1 MRIIELN
8 NLKAN
13 EVIKG
18 YALITSYSTTSYG
31 QGKTRALGSLTTK
44 NKTMDWTSFD
54 NKVVNYFMGLKI
66 NNILD
71 IEDILYIEAKVSEY
85 NGKLSLVINKIDFEP
100 TSLTVHDFMKSIN
113 VPKVY
118 EELIGDVRANLSK
131 NYQKVFSLLLKDY
144 KDVYIKT
151 YGGAKMHD
159 AQVGGLMNHSYK
171 MFKIALT
178 LLSNDDRLTPFK
190 DELLLGTLIH
200 DFGKTVE
207 LDLNKYTKNSFV
219 THRTLG
225 VEILALRRGDIISH
239 IGEDAYYRLLAI
251 IQGHHGEQ
259 WGDKPT
265 TMIAQVVHYIDLLES
280 QTTCFLDI
288 IENELYQV
296 QENGNKAIKYDG
308 NNLVI

>member
-1 MRIIELN
+1 MRIVELN
-8 NLKAN
+8 NLKVN
-13 EVIKG
+13 DIIRG
-18 YALITSYSTTSYG
+18 YALISSYSVASYG
-31 QGKTRALGSLTTK
+31 NQGKSRALGTLTTK
-44 NKTMDWTSFD
+44 DKTIDWTSFD
-54 NKVVNYFMGLKI
+54 NKIVEYFSSLEI
-66 NNILD
+66 NN
-71 IEDILYIEAKVSEY
+71 ILYIEAKVSEY
-85 NGKLSLVINKIDFEP
+85 NGKLSLVINKIDVEP
-100 TSLTVHDFMKSIN
+100 TSLTEYDFMKSIN

-118 EELIGDVRANLSK
+118 EELIGDVRAHLSQ
-131 NYQKVFSLLLKDY
+131 NYQRIFALLLKDY
-144 KDVYIKT
+144 KDAYVKT

-178 LLSNDDRLTPFK
+178 LLSNDDRLAPFK

-207 LDLNKYTKNSFV
+207 LDINKYTKNSFV

-225 VEILALRRGDIISH
+225 IEILALRRGDIIPY

-251 IQGHHGEQ
+251 VQGHHGEQ

-265 TMIAQVVHYIDLLES
+265 TMITQVVHYIDLLES
-280 QTTCFLDI
+280 QTTGFLDI
-288 IENELYQV
+288 IENEAYQV
-296 QENGNKAIKYDG
+296 QENGNKVIKHGG

>member
-1 MRIIELN
+1 MRIVELN
-8 NLKAN
+8 NLKVN
-13 EVIKG
+13 DVIRG
-18 YALITSYSTTSYG
+18 YALISSYSVASYG
-31 QGKTRALGSLTTK
+31 NQGKSRALGTLTTK
-44 NKTMDWTSFD
+44 DKTMDWTSFD
-54 NKVVNYFMGLKI
+54 NKVVEYFSSLEI
-66 NNILD
+66 NN
-71 IEDILYIEAKVSEY
+71 ILYIEAKVSEY
-85 NGKLSLVINKIDFEP
+85 NGKLSLVINKIDVEP
-100 TSLTVHDFMKSIN
+100 TSLTEYDFMKSIN

-118 EELIGDVRANLSK
+118 EELIGDVRANLSQ
-131 NYQKVFSLLLKDY
+131 NYQRIFALLLKDY
-144 KDVYIKT
+144 KDAYVKT

-178 LLSNDDRLTPFK
+178 LLSNDDRLAPFK

-207 LDLNKYTKNSFV
+207 LDINKYTKNSFV

-225 VEILALRRGDIISH
+225 IEILALRRGDIIPY

-251 IQGHHGEQ
+251 VQGHHGEQ

-265 TMIAQVVHYIDLLES
+265 TMITQVVHYIDLLES
-280 QTTCFLDI
+280 QTTGLLDI
-288 IENELYQV
+288 IENEAYQV
-296 QENGNKAIKYDG
+296 QENGNKVIKHGG

>member
-8 NLKAN
+8 NLKVN
-13 EVIKG
+13 EVIRG
-18 YALITSYSTTSYG
+18 YTLITSYSTASYG
-31 QGKTRALGSLTTK
+31 QGKTRAFGSLTTK
-44 NKTMDWTSFD
+44 DKTMDWTSFD
-54 NKVVNYFMGLKI
+54 NRVVEYFSSLEI
-66 NNILD
+66 NN
-71 IEDILYIEAKVSEY
+71 ILYIEAKVSEY
-85 NGKLSLVINKIDFEP
+85 NGKLSLVINKIDVEP
-100 TSLTVHDFMKSIN
+100 TTLTEYDFMKSIN

-118 EELIGDVRANLSK
+118 EELIGDVRANLSQ
-131 NYQKVFSLLLKDY
+131 NYQRIFALLLKDY
-144 KDVYIKT
+144 KDAYVKT
-151 YGGAKMHD
+151 YGGSKCHD

-178 LLSNDDRLTPFK
+178 LLSNDDRLAPFK

-207 LDLNKYTKNSFV
+207 LDINKYTKNSFV

-225 VEILALRRGDIISH
+225 IEILALRRGDIIPY

-265 TMIAQVVHYIDLLES
+265 TMITQVVHYIDLLES
-280 QTTCFLDI
+280 QTTGFLDI
-288 IENELYQV
+288 IENEAYQV
-296 QENGNKAIKYDG
+296 QENGNKVLKING

>member
-1 MRIIELN
+1 MRIVELN
-8 NLKAN
+8 NLKVN
-13 EVIKG
+13 EVIRG
-18 YALITSYSTTSYG
+18 YTLITSYNTASYG
-31 QGKTRALGSLTTK
+31 QGKTRAFGTLTTK
-44 NKTMDWTSFD
+44 DKTIDWTSFD
-54 NKVVNYFMGLKI
+54 NKIVEYFSSLEI
-66 NNILD
+66 NN
-71 IEDILYIEAKVSEY
+71 ILYIEAKVSEY
-85 NGKLSLVINKIDFEP
+85 NGKLSLVINKIDVEP
-100 TSLTVHDFMKSIN
+100 TSLTEYDFMKSLN

-118 EELIGDVRANLSK
+118 EELIGDVRAHLSQ
-131 NYQKVFSLLLKDY
+131 NYQRIFALLLKDY
-144 KDVYIKT
+144 KDAYVKT

-178 LLSNDDRLTPFK
+178 LLSNDDRLAPFK

-207 LDLNKYTKNSFV
+207 LDINKYTKNSFV

-225 VEILALRRGDIISH
+225 IEILALRRGDIIPY

-251 IQGHHGEQ
+251 VQGHHGEQ

-265 TMIAQVVHYIDLLES
+265 TMITQVVHYIDLLES
-280 QTTCFLDI
+280 QTTGFLDI
-288 IENELYQV
+288 IENGAYQV
-296 QENGNKAIKYDG
+296 QENGNKVIKHGG

>member
-1 MRIIELN
+1 MRILELN
-8 NLKAN
+8 NLKVN
-13 EVIKG
+13 EVIRG
-18 YALITSYSTTSYG
+18 YALITSYSVASYG
-31 QGKTRALGSLTTK
+31 NQGKSRALGTLATK
-44 NKTMDWTSFD
+44 DKTMDWTSFD
-54 NKVVNYFMGLKI
+54 NKVVEYFSSLEI
-66 NNILD
+66 NNILS
-71 IEDILYIEAKVSEY
+71 IEAKVSEY

-100 TSLTVHDFMKSIN
+100 TSLTEYDFMKSIN

-118 EELIGDVRANLSK
+118 EELIGDVRANLSQ
-131 NYQKVFSLLLKDY
+131 NYQRIFALLLKDY
-144 KDVYIKT
+144 KDAYVKT
-151 YGGAKMHD
+151 YGGSRCHD

-178 LLSNDDRLTPFK
+178 LLSNDDRLAPFK

-207 LDLNKYTKNSFV
+207 LDINKYTKNSFV

-225 VEILALRRGDIISH
+225 IEILALRRGDIISY

-251 IQGHHGEQ
+251 VQGHHGEQ

-265 TMIAQVVHYIDLLES
+265 TMITQVVHYIDLLES
-280 QTTCFLDI
+280 QTTGFLDI
-288 IENELYQV
+288 IDNEAYQV
-296 QENGNKAIKYDG
+296 QENGNKVIKHGG

>member
-1 MRIIELN
+1 MRIVELN
-8 NLKAN
+8 NLKVN
-13 EVIKG
+13 DIIRG
-18 YALITSYSTTSYG
+18 YALISSYSVASYG
-31 QGKTRALGSLTTK
+31 NQGKSRALGTLTTK
-44 NKTMDWTSFD
+44 DKTIDWTSFD
-54 NKVVNYFMGLKI
+54 NKIVEYFSSLEI
-66 NNILD
+66 NN
-71 IEDILYIEAKVSEY
+71 ILYIEAKVSEY
-85 NGKLSLVINKIDFEP
+85 NGKLSLVINKIDVEP
-100 TSLTVHDFMKSIN
+100 TTLTEYDFMKSIN

-118 EELIGDVRANLSK
+118 EELIGDVRAHLSQ
-131 NYQKVFSLLLKDY
+131 NYQRIFALLLKDY
-144 KDVYIKT
+144 KDAYVKT

-178 LLSNDDRLTPFK
+178 LLSNDDRLAPFK

-207 LDLNKYTKNSFV
+207 LDINKYTKNSFV

-225 VEILALRRGDIISH
+225 IEILALRRGDIIPY

-251 IQGHHGEQ
+251 VQGHHGEQ

-265 TMIAQVVHYIDLLES
+265 TMITQVVHYIDLLES
-280 QTTCFLDI
+280 QTTGFLDI
-288 IENELYQV
+288 IENEAYQV
-296 QENGNKAIKYDG
+296 QENGNKVIKHGG

>member
-1 MRIIELN
+1 MRIVELN
-8 NLKAN
+8 NLKVN
-13 EVIKG
+13 EVIRG
-18 YALITSYSTTSYG
+18 YTLITSYSTASYG
-31 QGKTRALGSLTTK
+31 QGKTRAFGSLTTK
-44 NKTMDWTSFD
+44 DKTIDWTSFD
-54 NKVVNYFMGLKI
+54 NKIVEYFTSLEI
-66 NNILD
+66 NN
-71 IEDILYIEAKVSEY
+71 ILYIEAKVSEY
-85 NGKLSLVINKIDFEP
+85 NGKLSLVINKIDVEP
-100 TSLTVHDFMKSIN
+100 TSLTEYDFMKSIN

-118 EELIGDVRANLSK
+118 EELIGDVRANLSQ
-131 NYQKVFSLLLKDY
+131 NYQRIFALLLKDY
-144 KDVYIKT
+144 KDAYVKT

-178 LLSNDDRLTPFK
+178 LLSNDDRLAPFK

-207 LDLNKYTKNSFV
+207 LDINKYTKNSFV

-225 VEILALRRGDIISH
+225 IEILALRRGDIIPY

-251 IQGHHGEQ
+251 VQGHHGEQ

-265 TMIAQVVHYIDLLES
+265 TMITQVVHYIDLLES
-280 QTTCFLDI
+280 QTTGLLDI
-288 IENELYQV
+288 IENEAYQV
-296 QENGNKAIKYDG
+296 QENGNKVIKHGG

>member
-1 MRIIELN
+1 MRIVELN
-8 NLKAN
+8 NLKVN
-13 EVIKG
+13 DVIRG
-18 YALITSYSTTSYG
+18 YALISSYSVASYG
-31 QGKTRALGSLTTK
+31 NQGKSRALGTLTTK
-44 NKTMDWTSFD
+44 DKTMDFTSFD
-54 NKVVNYFMGLKI
+54 QKIVEYFSSLEI
-66 NNILD
+66 NN
-71 IEDILYIEAKVSEY
+71 ILYIEAKVSEY
-85 NGKLSLVINKIDFEP
+85 NGKLSLVINKIDVEP
-100 TSLTVHDFMKSIN
+100 TSLTEYDFMKSIN

-118 EELIGDVRANLSK
+118 EELIGDVRANLSQ
-131 NYQKVFSLLLKDY
+131 NYQRIFALLLKDY
-144 KDVYIKT
+144 KDAYVKT

-178 LLSNDDRLTPFK
+178 LLSNDDRLAPFK

-207 LDLNKYTKNSFV
+207 LDINKYTKNSFV

-225 VEILALRRGDIISH
+225 IEILALRRGDIIPY

-251 IQGHHGEQ
+251 VQGHHGEQ

-265 TMIAQVVHYIDLLES
+265 TMITQVVHYIDLLES
-280 QTTCFLDI
+280 QTTGFLDI
-288 IENELYQV
+288 IDNEAYQV
-296 QENGNKAIKYDG
+296 QENGNKVIKHGG

>member
-1 MRIIELN
+1 MRILELN
-8 NLKAN
+8 NLKVN
-13 EVIKG
+13 EVIRG
-18 YALITSYSTTSYG
+18 YALITSYSVASYG
-31 QGKTRALGSLTTK
+31 NQGKSRALGTLTTK
-44 NKTMDWTSFD
+44 DKTMDWTSFD
-54 NKVVNYFMGLKI
+54 NKVVEYFSSLEI
-66 NNILD
+66 NNILS
-71 IEDILYIEAKVSEY
+71 IEAKVSEY

-100 TSLTVHDFMKSIN
+100 TSLTEYDFMKSIN

-118 EELIGDVRANLSK
+118 EELIGDVRANLSQ
-131 NYQKVFSLLLKDY
+131 NYQRIFALLLKDY
-144 KDVYIKT
+144 KDAYVKT
-151 YGGAKMHD
+151 YGGSRCHD

-178 LLSNDDRLTPFK
+178 LLSNDDRLAPFK

-207 LDLNKYTKNSFV
+207 LDINKYTKNSFV

-225 VEILALRRGDIISH
+225 IEILALRRGDIISY

-251 IQGHHGEQ
+251 VQGHHGEQ

-265 TMIAQVVHYIDLLES
+265 TMITQVVHYIDLLES
-280 QTTCFLDI
+280 QTTGFLDI
-288 IENELYQV
+288 IDNEAYQV
-296 QENGNKAIKYDG
+296 QENGNKVIKHGG